1 MTHSNTCTSSMTHSD
16 THIIINTLPYTHI
29 IITDTW
35 HINVHTYHQ
44 WHTHLHTQHHVW
56 HTHVHTHHQWH
67 TYTQLMTS
75 MTHHIHTQTPSTT
88 HIQTHTINDTQVHM
102 HTTHTCVLECVCVCA
117 CVCLCETV
125 GLQVCVNVLLKK
137 EHHDCSH
144 IVQFKIIQSESNGG
158 IHVLKVV
165 CILWYGFV
173 LCPCIHWDLLCTF
186 SVWTNNVMFLN
197 KVFCMSCMHASAQIG
212 MPERVWVLWRQTQEQ
227 CDHLGQPLCWQPL
240 DVECSCHRLLHPL
253 LDFPSRL
260 WHLLFNLP
268 ADIWDL
274 LQQAE
279 KLPHCTLLQCW
290 NERTIALDDAPN
302 EPKPGSC
309 QDTKINSY
317 KCKEQHFHPST

>member
-1 MTHSNTCTSSMTHSD
+1 MTHKCPHIPSMTHPFTHTAPCMTHSCTHTSSVTYVHTIHDIYDTSHTH
-16 THIIINTLPYTHI
+16 
-29 IITDTW
+29 TDT
-35 HINVHTYHQ
+35 INNTHTN
-44 WHTHLHTQHHVW
+44 
-56 HTHVHTHHQWH
+56 THHQWH
-67 TYTQLMTS
+67 PS
-75 MTHHIHTQTPSTT
+75 AHAHNTHMCTR
-88 HIQTHTINDTQVHM
+88 V
-102 HTTHTCVLECVCVCA
+102 CVCVCM
-117 CVCLCETV
+117 CVSVWDCV